1 MLRNDYI
8 GGRIIRGWKMSKN
21 VDKIDYDKLL
31 EKALVHVVVEA
42 LKIVERQGL
51 PGDHHFYLTFRT
63 DHPRTEIDDFLKEQY
78 PHEMTIVLQNQFEN
92 LHVEEDSFSVVLRF
106 SRVPYQLKI
115 PFDAITYFGD
125 NDLVD
130 VKPSMFT
137 VPMPTEDVVANP
149 NMASDVPPIRV
160 NIRETYSYDF

>member
-51 PGDHHFYLTFRT
+51 PGEHHFYLTFRT

-125 NDLVD
+125 PAVRFGLSFGAEIDDEPEKSSSPHQAEVISID
-130 VKPSMFT
+130 KF
-137 VPMPTEDVVANP
+137 
-149 NMASDVPPIRV
+149 RKKKC
-160 NIRETYSYDF
+160 